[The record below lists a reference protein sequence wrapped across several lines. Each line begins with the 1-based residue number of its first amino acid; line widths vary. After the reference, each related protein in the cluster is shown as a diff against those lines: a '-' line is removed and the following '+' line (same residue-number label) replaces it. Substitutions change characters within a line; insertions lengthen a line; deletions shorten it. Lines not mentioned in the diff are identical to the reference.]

1 MKPLPYCSVKLV
13 RHQITAAGQISIPA
27 EVRRRWT
34 GADSVYIEDYG
45 DHLVVRPSPNDAIAN
60 ARGALKGKGRDLSS
74 GEARAIYRE
83 EEARAER
90 QKYGRLFP
98 D

>member
-1 MKPLPYCSVKLV
+1 VKLM
-13 RHQITAAGQISIPA
+13 RHQITVAGQISIPA

-45 DHLVVRPSPNDAIAN
+45 DHLVVRPSPNDPIAN
-60 ARGALKGKGRDLSS
+60 ARGAFKGKGRNLSS
-74 GEARAIYRE
+74 DEARAIYRA

-90 QKYGRLFP
+90 EKHGRLFR

>member
-1 MKPLPYCSVKLV
+1 MKLV
-13 RHQITAAGQISIPA
+13 RHQITVAGQISIPA

-45 DHLVVRPSPNDAIAN
+45 DHLVVRPSPSDAIAN
-60 ARGALKGKGRDLSS
+60 ARGALKGKGRDVSS
-74 GEARAIYRE
+74 DEARALYRE
-83 EEARAER
+83 DEARVER
-90 QKYGRLFP
+90 QKYGRLFR